1 MPFLAIE
8 IGGTKLQIVAG
19 TATGEIL
26 DRRRFA
32 VDRSAGGAAIRA
44 QIEGALPE
52 LLTKWSP
59 SAIGCGY
66 GGPVDW
72 KTGRIN
78 RSHHVQGW
86 EDFPLGEWLRERT
99 GLPAA
104 VDNDANV
111 AAYGEALLGAGKGK
125 NPVFYFNSGT
135 GVGGGLVLDGRIYHG
150 APPGEIE
157 FGHLRLDREGTIV
170 EDRCSGRKVDEFL
183 RTAAH
188 REPGA
193 LLSQL
198 IAGTP
203 PGGEA
208 RHLPA
213 ALAKGCPLADRI
225 LNQIAGDLAFA
236 LGHVVQLLH
245 PAAIVFGGGLSLIGE
260 PLRARIAQQLP
271 LHVMDA
277 FTPGPPVFLAA
288 LGEDAVPVGAL
299 ALAAAASIPHLPEEK
314 PRA

>member
-1 MPFLAIE
+1 MTFLAIE

-19 TATGEIL
+19 TASGEIL

-32 VDRSAGGAAIRA
+32 VDRAAGGAAIRA
-44 QIEGALPE
+44 QIAGALPG
-52 LLTKWSP
+52 LIQQWSP
-59 SAIGCGY
+59 AAIGCGY

-78 RSHHVQGW
+78 RSHHVEGW
-86 EDFPLGEWLRERT
+86 EDFPLGEWLREKT
-99 GLPAA
+99 SLPAT

-111 AAYGEALLGAGKGK
+111 AAFGEARLGAGRGK

-135 GVGGGLVLDGRIYHG
+135 GVGGGLLLDGRIYHG

-157 FGHLRLDREGTIV
+157 FGHLRLDRKGTIV
-170 EDRCSGRKVDEFL
+170 EDRCSGRKVDEML
-183 RTAAH
+183 RDAAT

-193 LLSQL
+193 ILSQL
-198 IAGTP
+198 IAASPT
-203 PGGEA
+203 GGEA

-213 ALAKGCPLADRI
+213 ALEQGCPLAGQV
-225 LNQIAGDLAFA
+225 LTQIADDLAFA

-260 PLRARIAQQLP
+260 PLRARIATALP
-271 LHVMDA
+271 GYVMDA
-277 FTPGPPVFLAA
+277 FSPGPPVFLAA

-299 ALAAAASIPHLPEEK
+299 ALAAAGMP
-314 PRA
+314 